1 MAIIAFESVTKRLSG
16 RNVLDAMSFEIEQGE
31 TMVIVGASGTGK
43 SVTLK
48 HMVRLMRPDSGAV
61 VIEGED
67 IANAKHQLVAELRSK
82 IGMLFQSAAL
92 INWMTVAE
100 NVALPL
106 VEAKRFSKNERDEKV
121 ARALAML
128 NLTGHEHKYPN
139 EISGGMRKR
148 VGLARA
154 IILQPDIL
162 LYDEPTSGLD
172 PVTSRQVDR
181 MIKDLQNELGVT
193 SVVVTHDLHSAFT
206 IGDRVMM
213 LHEGKVAA
221 CGTPKEFAA
230 NDHPFVKDFVQA
242 QFSGINLGE
251 LGL

>member
-1 MAIIAFESVTKRLSG
+1 MAIIAFDNVRKRLSG
-16 RNVLDAMSFEIEQGE
+16 RDILDGMCFEIEQGE
-31 TMVIVGASGTGK
+31 TMVVVGASGTGK

-48 HMVRLMRPDSGAV
+48 HMVRLMRPDSGSV
-61 VIEGED
+61 FVEGED
-67 IANAKHQLVAELRSK
+67 IANADHRMVAELRSK

-92 INWMTVAE
+92 INWMTVFD

-106 VEAKRFSKNERDEKV
+106 VETRKFSKKEREMKV
-121 ARALAML
+121 AEALEL
-128 NLTGHEHKYPN
+128 LGLTGHEGKFPD
-139 EISGGMRKR
+139 EISGGMKKR

-154 IILQPDIL
+154 IIMKPDIL

-181 MIKDLQNELGVT
+181 MISDMQRELGVT
-193 SVVVTHDLHSAFT
+193 SVVVTHDLHSAFN

-213 LHEGKVAA
+213 LHQGKVAA
-221 CGTPKEFAA
+221 CGTPKEFTAS
-230 NDHPFVKDFVQA
+230 DHPSVKDFVDA